1 MKYILVQQEV
11 EDYDKWKL
19 LFDEH
24 EDRQAAGSKGGV
36 VFRNADNPNQV
47 TVLLE
52 WDNLENAR
60 AFTGSEDLREAM
72 QRAGVVGPP
81 NVYFLEEVDRPSV

>member
-1 MKYILVQQEV
+1 MTYILVQQHV
-11 EDYDKWKL
+11 EDYDKWKAV
-19 LFDEH
+19 FEEH
-24 EDRQAAGSKGGV
+24 EDRQAAGSKGGI
-36 VFRNADNPNQV
+36 VFRNADDPTQV
-47 TVLLE
+47 TVLLG

-60 AFTGSEDLREAM
+60 AFTGSDELRAAM